1 MSIVEQISNRVYVSK
16 HFGTVLDFQ
25 RLYNYFEGRRLL
37 DTDGVYGPQTDSR
50 VSKYRARIAELV
62 DSLPNGFQDMSSKSY
77 RRTVSNY
84 QGLNPGFLL
93 DFLTV
98 TQKLDL
104 ESFTVIEGLR
114 SYSEQTALYNQ
125 GRTTRGRIVTNA
137 RAGYSMH
144 NFGDALD
151 FALFDSRGLY
161 VTDDKRYDEVAR
173 KIKSRDTAGVLEYGA
188 EWNFKDSPH
197 IQMRKS
203 TRETRERF
211 RLLTK

>member
-1 MSIVEQISNRVYVSK
+1 MFDQLSNRLYVQT
-16 HFGTVLDFQ
+16 HFGTALDFQ

-50 VSKYRARIAELV
+50 VSKYRARIAELIKAY
-62 DSLPNGFQDMSSKSY
+62 PNNFQDLGSKNYARS
-77 RRTVSNY
+77 VKNY
-84 QGLNPGFLL
+84 QGLNPGFLAE
-93 DFLTV
+93 FLMI

-114 SYSEQTALYNQ
+114 SYSEQTKLWNQ

-137 RAGYSMH
+137 KAGYSMH
-144 NFGDALD
+144 NFGEALD

-161 VTDDKRYDEVAR
+161 ITDNDRYDAVAAQIR
-173 KIKSRDTAGVLEYGA
+173 GKDSAGVLEFGA
-188 EWNFKDSPH
+188 YWNFKDSPH
-197 IQMRKS
+197 IQARKS
-203 TRETRERF
+203 TRDTREKF